1 MRLVGDYRDGLH
13 EDGDQVKIAF
23 DAAYPPSTVPGGATT
38 ACIYAG
44 GDTPNP
50 IANPTTVPVYRQVR
64 YWLPVWVRSNPT
76 TTLGGPDATLM
87 LAWLRKNGAPKG
99 IATALDIET
108 AVTPSYVNAYGGSM
122 HAAGYKVLVYG
133 SRGNLFSNPKLDGY
147 FVATPGATTVPAT
160 CAAVQYGYFGGYDLD
175 KITGGRLHLV
185 TNALTLWDV
194 HPPQTPTPTPVSQP
208 ATVPLEVRHG
218 HGWLPLPASWHGVYV
233 CGTNPDVT
241 GSYEVA
247 PLPVVAYVSLVPG
260 PQTPHGVVVFSGAA
274 GTYEVF
280 FT

>member
-1 MRLVGDYRDGLH
+1 M
-13 EDGDQVKIAF
+13 KTAF
-23 DAAYPPSTVPGGATT
+23 DAAYPPSTVPGTATT

-87 LAWLRKNGAPKG
+87 LAWLRSHGAPKG
-99 IATALDIET
+99 VTTALDIET
-108 AVTPSYVNAYGGSM
+108 ATTPAYINAYGGSM

-133 SRGNLFSNPKLDGY
+133 SRGNLFANPKLDGY
-147 FVATPGATTVPAT
+147 FTAHPGATTLDPNTVAT
-160 CAAVQYGYFGGYDLD
+160 QYGYFGAYDLSWIKD
-175 KITGGRLHLV
+175 AV
-185 TNALTLWDV
+185 PLWDA
-194 HPPQTPTPTPVSQP
+194 HPPQTPTPAPVSQP
-208 ATVPLEVRHG
+208 ATVSLEVRHG
-218 HGWLPLPASWHGVYV
+218 HGWLPLPASWHGIYV

-260 PQTPHGVVVFSGAA
+260 PQTPHGCVVFSGAA
-274 GTYEVF
+274 GTYQVF